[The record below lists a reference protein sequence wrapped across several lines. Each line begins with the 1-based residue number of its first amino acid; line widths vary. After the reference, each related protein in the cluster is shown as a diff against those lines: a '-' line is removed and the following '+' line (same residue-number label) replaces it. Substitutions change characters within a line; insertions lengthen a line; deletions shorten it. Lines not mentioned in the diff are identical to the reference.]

1 MSIGLSRRALSE
13 ADSLTG
19 HGRGVL
25 AAPIERLN
33 AELAVLEEQLLSR
46 LDGPFFVE
54 QPVALFQ
61 LRIRLAEIVNQSVQ
75 LELGATGGKAYLTV
89 PGEGYQRRLRESAFI
104 PVVTPSL
111 VQLENVV
118 EAHRWRLAEREP
130 A

>member
-1 MSIGLSRRALSE
+1 MSIGLARRALSE

-25 AAPIERLN
+25 AAPIERFR
-33 AELAVLEEQLLSR
+33 AQLAALEEQLLSP

-61 LRIRLAEIVNQSVQ
+61 LRIRLAEIANQALQ
-75 LELGATGGKAYLTV
+75 LELGATGGKAYLSV
-89 PGEGYQRRLRESAFI
+89 SGEGYQRRLRESAFI

-111 VQLENVV
+111 VQLETVI
-118 EAHRWRLAEREP
+118 EAHRRRVAEREL